1 MKQKETKWATRSL
14 VASLAIIAALATIG
28 AWAADTAVA
37 EIAKSKPAGPGR
49 DYFAD
54 PAEF

>member
-14 VASLAIIAALATIG
+14 VASLAIIAALAP
-28 AWAADTAVA
+28 
-37 EIAKSKPAGPGR
+37 IAI
-49 DYFAD
+49 